1 MTKSPK
7 MWPPSL
13 FVLAAAALIAGC
25 DGGQGAPGP
34 QAEALPTVETITVE
48 RGPLALSSELP
59 GRVEPVRVAEVR
71 ARVAGIV
78 LSRKFTEGADVEAG
92 QVLFQ
97 IDPAPFKA
105 ALSRAQGALAK
116 AEANLFDARAV
127 LKRHEELVR
136 IEAVSRQDYDAAQA
150 RLKSAQAERQA
161 ALAEVETAKLDLG
174 YATVK
179 APISGRIGR
188 ALVTEGALV
197 GQGEATP
204 LAMIQQIDPVHVDFK
219 QPVADVQA
227 LRAELAAGRLAQDE
241 GKGARISVSVEGT
254 GEQRDGH
261 LLFSDITVDRGTGQ
275 ILLRGRFDNADG
287 LLLPGMYVRVHAP
300 QGVDPQAVLVPQR
313 AVVRGTDGSP
323 QVLVVDDDDTVQAR
337 QVRTGAMHGAA
348 WHITD
353 GLQAGDRVV
362 VGGRAKAGD
371 KVAVAPAVSPATAAP
386 AAAGG

>member
-1 MTKSPK
+1 MMKSPK
-7 MWPPSL
+7 IRPPSL
-13 FVLAAAALIAGC
+13 FMLAAAALIAGC

-59 GRVEPVRVAEVR
+59 GRVEPLRVAEVR

-78 LSRKFTEGADVEAG
+78 LSRNFTEGADVEAG

-174 YATVK
+174 HATVK

-204 LAMIQQIDPVHVDFK
+204 LAMVQQIDPVYVDFK
-219 QPVADVQA
+219 QPVAEVQA

-241 GKGARISVSVEGT
+241 GRGARISVSVEGT

-275 ILLRGRFDNADG
+275 ISLRGRFDNADG

-300 QGVDPQAVLVPQR
+300 QGVNPQAVLVPQR

-323 QVLVVDDDDTVQAR
+323 QVLVVDDQDTVQAR
-337 QVRTGAMHGAA
+337 QVRTGAMRGAA

-371 KVAVAPAVSPATAAP
+371 KVAVAPAASPATAGP

>member
-1 MTKSPK
+1 M
-7 MWPPSL
+7 
-13 FVLAAAALIAGC
+13 
-25 DGGQGAPGP
+25 
-34 QAEALPTVETITVE
+34 
-48 RGPLALSSELP
+48 
-59 GRVEPVRVAEVR
+59 
-71 ARVAGIV
+71 
-78 LSRKFTEGADVEAG
+78 
-92 QVLFQ
+92 
-97 IDPAPFKA
+97 
-105 ALSRAQGALAK
+105 
-116 AEANLFDARAV
+116 

-174 YATVK
+174 HATVK

-204 LAMIQQIDPVHVDFK
+204 LAMIQQIDPVYVDFK
-219 QPVADVQA
+219 QPVAEVQA

-241 GKGARISVSVEGT
+241 GRGARISVSVEGT

-275 ILLRGRFDNADG
+275 ISLRGRFDNADG

-323 QVLVVDDDDTVQAR
+323 QVLVVDGQDTVQAR

-371 KVAVAPAVSPATAAP
+371 KVAVAPAASPAAAAP